1 METNSD
7 SKSELIEALS
17 QAARGR
23 NRFKK
28 ARLEEV
34 IDDVEDAKARGL
46 SHKEI
51 VAVLALQ
58 GLIMSEGVFATTRS
72 RILKKRGD
80 GKHNSGQ
87 ETNAAA
93 PAKDSAVKDGRKARD
108 ASAKPAK
115 PGPHKPISGDE
126 IKESLRGAVNLKQYE

>member
-1 METNSD
+1 MPTNQFQEDNATQKMETNSD

-51 VAVLALQ
+51 VAVLAMR
-58 GLIMSEGVFATTRS
+58 GLVMSEGVFATTRN
-72 RILKKRGD
+72 RILKERGD
-80 GKHNSGQ
+80 VKHKSRQ
-87 ETNAAA
+87 KTNA
-93 PAKDSAVKDGRKARD
+93 PVL
-108 ASAKPAK
+108 AKPAVLEPQK
-115 PGPHKPISGDE
+115 TVT
-126 IKESLRGAVNLKQYE
+126 AVTPRRKLTITSTPTD

>member
-1 METNSD
+1 MESNSD

-17 QAARGR
+17 QASRGR

-34 IDDVEDAKARGL
+34 IDDVEDAKSRGL

-51 VAVLALQ
+51 VAVLAMR
-58 GLIMSEGVFATTRS
+58 GLVMSEGVFATTRN

-80 GKHNSGQ
+80 VKHKSGQ
-87 ETNAAA
+87 KTNVPSLAR
-93 PAKDSAVKDGRKARD
+93 PARPAGPEPQKTVTAVTPRRKLTIT
-108 ASAKPAK
+108 STPT
-115 PGPHKPISGDE
+115 
-126 IKESLRGAVNLKQYE
+126 N